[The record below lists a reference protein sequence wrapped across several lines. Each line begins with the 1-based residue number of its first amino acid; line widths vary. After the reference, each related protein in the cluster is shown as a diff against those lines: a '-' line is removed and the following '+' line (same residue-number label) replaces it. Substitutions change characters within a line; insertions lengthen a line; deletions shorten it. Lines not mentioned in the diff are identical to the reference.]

1 MATVKDSSFFFS
13 SKSAKGIPMGATDSI
28 KVPRMM
34 PNTEATKMFENAN
47 QGMGNASKVAMV
59 SNFAV
64 NLILQGSM
72 SLLWGLLHS
81 MQIVAHFPLINIA
94 MPANADAM
102 FQVLIEITTF
112 GLIPTEDFL
121 EDIQKDAG
129 LANDSFI
136 LTDNFESYG
145 FESTGPIR
153 NL

>member
-1 MATVKDSSFFFS
+1 
-13 SKSAKGIPMGATDSI
+13 
-28 KVPRMM
+28 
-34 PNTEATKMFENAN
+34 
-47 QGMGNASKVAMV
+47 MGNASKAAMV

-64 NLILQGSM
+64 NLMLQSSM

-112 GLIPTEDFL
+112 GIIPTEDFL
-121 EDIQKDAG
+121 ENIQNDVG
-129 LANDSFI
+129 LDGDSFI
-136 LTDNFESYG
+136 MTENFESYG
-145 FESTGPIR
+145 FDSTGPIR